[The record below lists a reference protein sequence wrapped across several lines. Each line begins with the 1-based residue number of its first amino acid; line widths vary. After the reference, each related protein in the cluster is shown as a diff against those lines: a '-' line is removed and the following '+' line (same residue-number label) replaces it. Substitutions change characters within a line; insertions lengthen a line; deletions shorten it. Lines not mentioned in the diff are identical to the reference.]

1 MITLLTKRMN
11 WMRSGAAIALL
22 TVASCS
28 DSTVSGP
35 GTTNPKRAVAPVGTI
50 SVGALTWLPP
60 LGTGVANAANFDAN
74 AITRVEICAWVANTC
89 SGASVSAFAPV
100 PGAGESPL
108 MVNTAVGRY
117 EATFNLLNAKFT
129 ARKTYR
135 IRALQGSTE
144 VGGLL
149 IDVVRGRWALTRT
162 DGTLA
167 PLMAANTL
175 PVQFHVALP
184 LIKINEVESNI
195 GVPGDWVEL
204 YNAGTTPFDI
214 SGFVFKDNN
223 DANMYVVPAGTYID
237 AGAYFVLNEAQFG
250 FGLGAAESARL
261 YGANGSLVDTYS
273 WLTHATTT
281 YGRCPTGTGAFVTM
295 TTVTKGTANDC
306 SIPNSVKFN
315 EVESSGG
322 VPGDWAELFNTGG
335 VSVDMSGYVFKDN
348 DDTHTYT
355 IPAGTVIAAGGYF
368 VIEEAVMGFGLG
380 SADAVRLFDASGS
393 PRDSYSWTA
402 HASTTYGR
410 CPNGTGA
417 FITMTSVTK
426 GAVNDCTVPSVIKVN
441 EVESS
446 GGAPGDWVELFNTG
460 ASSVNVSGYVF
471 KDNDDLHAYAI
482 PAGTIIAPG
491 GYLVLDE
498 AAFGFGL
505 GGNESARL
513 FDTGGALLDT
523 YSWTVHA
530 TTTYGRCPNGTGAFV
545 TMSTVTKGTV
555 NNCAAVPPGPVVEIW
570 PGSNDVTA
578 ADGLNVLGQ
587 NLSGLVYE
595 AAVGSSPDVLWGAKN
610 GVGSIYRLIFNGSIW
625 TPDLTNGWANGK
637 ATKFTDG
644 TGETDTEDLTFTTG
658 SAAGMYIV
666 SERNNSNNAVSRPSV
681 LRYDV
686 SGAGTTLTATNEWV
700 LTADLPVV
708 AANSGLEGI
717 TWIPDSYLV
726 AQGFFDVTAA
736 HAYNPAEYP
745 NHGDGLFFVGLEGNG
760 VVYVYA
766 LNHVTSGFS
775 RIASFA
781 TGFPAGVMSVQFDR
795 ELGQLWAVCDDT
807 CGGLSNIYVIDVTP
821 ASPTLG
827 RMKLTHTF
835 ARPST
840 MPNIN
845 NEGFAFAPQSAC
857 VGGKK
862 PAFWSDDS
870 QTGGNAIRRASIPC
884 VAFP

>member
-1 MITLLTKRMN
+1 MTTLLTKRMN

-28 DSTVSGP
+28 DSSVSGP
-35 GTTNPKRAVAPVGTI
+35 GTTNAKRALAPVGTT
-50 SVGALTWLPP
+50 SAGALTWLLP

-74 AITRVEICAWVANTC
+74 AVTRVEICPWVANTC
-89 SGASVSAFAPV
+89 SGAFVSAFAPV

-108 MVNTAVGRY
+108 MVNTAAGRY

-167 PLMAANTL
+167 PLAAANTL

-184 LIKINEVESNI
+184 LIKFNEVESSG

-214 SGFVFKDNN
+214 SGFVFKDND
-223 DANMYVVPAGTYID
+223 DAHAYVVPAGTYID
-237 AGAYFVLNEAQFG
+237 AGAYLVLDEAQFG

-355 IPAGTVIAAGGYF
+355 IPAGTVIPAGGYF

-393 PRDSYSWTA
+393 PRDSYSWTT

-417 FITMTSVTK
+417 FFTMT
-426 GAVNDCTVPSVIKVN
+426 
-441 EVESS
+441 
-446 GGAPGDWVELFNTG
+446 
-460 ASSVNVSGYVF
+460 
-471 KDNDDLHAYAI
+471 
-482 PAGTIIAPG
+482 
-491 GYLVLDE
+491 
-498 AAFGFGL
+498 
-505 GGNESARL
+505 
-513 FDTGGALLDT
+513 
-523 YSWTVHA
+523 
-530 TTTYGRCPNGTGAFV
+530 
-545 TMSTVTKGTV
+545 TVTKGTV
-555 NNCAAVPPGPVVEIW
+555 NNCAAVPPGPAVEIW

-578 ADGLNVLGQ
+578 ADGLNVFGQ

-637 ATKFTDG
+637 ATKYTDG

-857 VGGKK
+857 VGGRK